1 MIRGVQLLWR
11 TSCLLAVGCQS
22 SFSELDLFLL
32 AEMQKADT
40 APLDETNQWDGHTQA
55 ISFGEQLFFSTA
67 LSPDN
72 ITCATCHHPDLG
84 FTDGQPQATGIG
96 VTPRHSPTLFDMAEH
111 SWFRWDGGCDSLWC
125 QAIGPIE
132 SPVEMNSS
140 RTYLAYALGQ
150 DAELRGQY
158 ESLFGVLPDV
168 STLPLIAKPT
178 SDDTEANDAWN
189 TLSANQQHE
198 ITQVL
203 VNTTKSIAAFE
214 ATIQSQD
221 TVFDQFLVGLLDPN
235 TSESE
240 ALALLTEEEEHGL
253 RLFIG
258 EGGCHFCHN
267 GPTLS
272 NDAFHNIGLGTRDW
286 LEPTDIGRYDG
297 ITMLQTSTFN
307 ASGEWS
313 DDPNGAR
320 AERID
325 RLVQN
330 TEQLGQFKTPSLR
343 NLLQTAPYMH
353 GGHFETLEE
362 VVNHYSKLE
371 ESSVQGHSDE
381 TLKPLNWTDEQQ
393 QAMIAFLRTL
403 DDSL

>member
-1 MIRGVQLLWR
+1 MSRGFKPLLNI
-11 TSCLLAVGCQS
+11 SFLLGVSCQS
-22 SFSELDLFLL
+22 SFSDLDLFVLS
-32 AEMQKADT
+32 EMQRSNT
-40 APLDETNQWDGHTQA
+40 TPLDTTNQWDGNTQA
-55 ISFGEQLFFSTA
+55 IAFGEQLFFSTA
-67 LSPDN
+67 ISPDD
-72 ITCATCHHPDLG
+72 ITCASCHNPDLG
-84 FTDGQPQATGIG
+84 FTDGQPQAIG
-96 VTPRHSPTLFDMAEH
+96 AGTTLRHSPTLFDMAAH

-132 SPVEMNSS
+132 SSVEMNSS
-140 RTYLAYALGQ
+140 RTYLVHALSQ
-150 DAELRGQY
+150 DSELRLQY
-158 ESLFGVLPDV
+158 ESLFGNLPDV

-178 SDDTEANDAWN
+178 SQDTEANDAWN
-189 TLSANQQHE
+189 TLSANQQIE

-221 TVFDQFLVGLLDPN
+221 TIFDQFLGALVGPN

-240 ALALLTEEEEHGL
+240 ALALLTEEEEQGL
-253 RLFIG
+253 RLFVG

-286 LEPTDIGRYDG
+286 LETTDIGRYDG
-297 ITMLQTSTFN
+297 ITMLQTSPFN
-307 ASGEWS
+307 AGGEWS
-313 DDPNGAR
+313 DDPNGTR
-320 AERID
+320 AGRID
-325 RLVQN
+325 RLIQN
-330 TEQLGQFKTPSLR
+330 AEQLGQFKTPTLR
-343 NLLQTAPYMH
+343 NLFQKAPYMH
-353 GGHFETLEE
+353 GGHFDTIEE
-362 VVNHYSKLE
+362 VITHYSKLE